1 MLCGTKLNAAIAS
14 KYETQN
20 FPRREFVDAGGR
32 SRPVV
37 LGSERYS
44 QHSRQGSMEREKIL

>member
-1 MLCGTKLNAAIAS
+1 MNPEIVG
-14 KYETQN
+14 
-20 FPRREFVDAGGR
+20 EFVDAGGR